1 MIRRNHKK
9 WLLFLLAGLFL
20 LSCFFVSPEKI
31 TNQTSFSFFLQFP
44 FIRYFPFESFLYLAT
59 LLILSSYLMETRI
72 LFYLSYPLLR
82 LCKSKRGLHACLV
95 LISFFVSLLFGT
107 GISLYY
113 TLPLCNA
120 TLGRE
125 ENSPFLFIHCF
136 CLQIL
141 AAELG
146 SILLPYTALS
156 DFYLFLHFNYSLL
169 EYFRISF
176 LFFLFSIL
184 FLLPY
189 VFCFKKEKNQT
200 LSSWTL
206 ERLQNSYFTLKKE
219 KILGKGN
226 CFYPFCFFGI
236 LFFLSCIKW
245 IPIPLCFALTLIY
258 TIFFRRRV
266 IARLDYDLLS
276 LIVLVFLIRGNLL
289 HLRGFSEFLLPFIQ
303 GREASRA
310 LILSEIFTRLPVS
323 VFLADL
329 STKGRQLIIASIL
342 SAIHP
347 LALNYSGIITH
358 SMLKNKVHTKVFVL
372 HYIFLHLQMLLLFV
386 FLAFFT
392 GNL

>member
-1 MIRRNHKK
+1 M
-9 WLLFLLAGLFL
+9 
-20 LSCFFVSPEKI
+20 
-31 TNQTSFSFFLQFP
+31 
-44 FIRYFPFESFLYLAT
+44 
-59 LLILSSYLMETRI
+59 SS
-72 LFYLSYPLLR
+72 
-82 LCKSKRGLHACLV
+82 G
-95 LISFFVSLLFGT
+95 
-107 GISLYY
+107 
-113 TLPLCNA
+113 
-120 TLGRE
+120 
-125 ENSPFLFIHCF
+125 
-136 CLQIL
+136 
-141 AAELG
+141 
-146 SILLPYTALS
+146 
-156 DFYLFLHFNYSLL
+156 
-169 EYFRISF
+169 
-176 LFFLFSIL
+176 
-184 FLLPY
+184 
-189 VFCFKKEKNQT
+189 
-200 LSSWTL
+200 TL

-266 IARLDYDLLS
+266 IVRLDYDLLS
-276 LIVLVFLIRGNLL
+276 LIILVFLIRGNLL
-289 HLRGFSEFLLPFIQ
+289 HLRRFSEFFLPFIQ

-358 SMLKNKVHTKVFVL
+358 SMLKNKEHTKVFVL

>member
-44 FIRYFPFESFLYLAT
+44 FIRYFPFESFLYFAT

-125 ENSPFLFIHCF
+125 EDSPFLFIHCF

-156 DFYLFLHFNYSLL
+156 DFHLFLHFNYSLL

-189 VFCFKKEKNQT
+189 VFCFKKERNQT
-200 LSSWTL
+200 LSSGTL

-226 CFYPFCFFGI
+226 CFYPFCF
-236 LFFLSCIKW
+236 
-245 IPIPLCFALTLIY
+245 ALTLIY

-266 IARLDYDLLS
+266 IVRLDYDLLS
-276 LIVLVFLIRGNLL
+276 LIILVFLIRGNLL
-289 HLRGFSEFLLPFIQ
+289 HLRAFSEFLLPFIQ

-358 SMLKNKVHTKVFVL
+358 SMLKNKEHTKVFVL

>member
-9 WLLFLLAGLFL
+9 LLLFLLAGLFL
-20 LSCFFVSPEKI
+20 LSCFFVSPEK
-31 TNQTSFSFFLQFP
+31 TANQTFFSFLLQFP
-44 FIRYFPFESFLYLAT
+44 FICYFPLEKFLYLTT

-95 LISFFVSLLFGT
+95 FISFFVSLLFGT

-156 DFYLFLHFNYSLL
+156 DFYLFLHFNYSFL

-176 LFFLFSIL
+176 LFFVFSIL

-189 VFCFKKEKNQT
+189 VFCFKKERNQA
-200 LSSWTL
+200 LSFGTM
-206 ERLQNSYFTLKKE
+206 ERLQNSYCTLKKE
-219 KILGKGN
+219 KIIGKGN
-226 CFYPFCFFGI
+226 CFYPFCFLGI
-236 LFFLSCIKW
+236 LFLFSCIKW
-245 IPIPLCFALTLIY
+245 IPITLCFAITLIY
-258 TIFFRRRV
+258 TIFFRQRV
-266 IARLDYDLLS
+266 IVLLS
-276 LIVLVFLIRGNLL
+276 PKPNCPY
-289 HLRGFSEFLLPFIQ
+289 FSYA
-303 GREASRA
+303 RKSSSSSRA
-310 LILSEIFTRLPVS
+310 FRIPINFYPGTRSLSS
-323 VFLADL
+323 VDFIGDFY
-329 STKGRQLIIASIL
+329 AS
-342 SAIHP
+342 SD
-347 LALNYSGIITH
+347 
-358 SMLKNKVHTKVFVL
+358 
-372 HYIFLHLQMLLLFV
+372 
-386 FLAFFT
+386 
-392 GNL
+392 

>member
-1 MIRRNHKK
+1 MIRRNHKN
-9 WLLFLLAGLFL
+9 LLLSLLAGLFL
-20 LSCFFVSPEKI
+20 LSCFFVSPEKS
-31 TNQTSFSFFLQFP
+31 TDRFFLSFFMQYP
-44 FIRYFPFESFLYLAT
+44 FIRYFPLEKFYYLTT
-59 LLILSSYLMETRI
+59 LLILSSYLMETKV
-72 LFYLSYPLLR
+72 LFFLSYPLLH
-82 LCKSKRGLHACLV
+82 LCKTKKGLHISLV
-95 LISFFVSLLFGT
+95 FVSFFVSLLFGT

-125 ENSPFLFIHCF
+125 EDSPFLFIHCF

-156 DFYLFLHFNYSLL
+156 DFYLFLHFNYSLQD
-169 EYFRISF
+169 YFRISF
-176 LFFLFSIL
+176 LFFVFSIL

-189 VFCFKKEKNQT
+189 VFCFKKEENKT
-200 LSSWTL
+200 LSPLTL
-206 ERLQNSYFTLKKE
+206 DRLQKSYSSLKKE
-219 KILGKGN
+219 RLLGKGS
-226 CFYPFCFFGI
+226 CFYAFCFLGF
-236 LFFLSCIKW
+236 LFLLACLKL
-245 IPIPLCFALTLIY
+245 IPITVCIAFTLIY
-258 TIFFRRRV
+258 TICFKRRV
-266 IARLDYDLLS
+266 ILRLDYYLLS
-276 LIVLVFLIRGNLL
+276 FIILIFLLRGNLL
-289 HLRGFSEFLLPFIQ
+289 VMRGFSEILLNYIL

-310 LILSEIFTRLPVS
+310 LILSEIFTRLPIS

-347 LALNYSGIITH
+347 LALNYGGIITH
-358 SMLKNKVHTKVFVL
+358 SMLKNKEHTKVFVL
-372 HYIFLHLQMLLLFV
+372 HYLFLHLQMLLLFV

>member
-1 MIRRNHKK
+1 M
-9 WLLFLLAGLFL
+9 
-20 LSCFFVSPEKI
+20 
-31 TNQTSFSFFLQFP
+31 
-44 FIRYFPFESFLYLAT
+44 
-59 LLILSSYLMETRI
+59 
-72 LFYLSYPLLR
+72 
-82 LCKSKRGLHACLV
+82 V

-125 ENSPFLFIHCF
+125 EDSPFLFIHCF

-189 VFCFKKEKNQT
+189 VFCFKKERNQT
-200 LSSWTL
+200 LSSGTL

-226 CFYPFCFFGI
+226 CFYPFCIFGI

-245 IPIPLCFALTLIY
+245 IPIPFCFALTLIY

-266 IARLDYDLLS
+266 IVRLDYDLLS
-276 LIVLVFLIRGNLL
+276 LIILVFLIRGNLL
-289 HLRGFSEFLLPFIQ
+289 HLRAFSEFLLPFIQ

-358 SMLKNKVHTKVFVL
+358 SMLKNKEHTKVFVL